1 MKGIG
6 NYMNIKAYY
15 VYHSCFILELHS
27 CYMMFDYYKHYN
39 YKDGQDIDFN
49 SLIEN
54 ILKSGK
60 AFYIFASHGHGD
72 HFNKKIFEF
81 NSPGTSYILS
91 DDINTNKALNENI
104 HLSNELMNNIKFI
117 GSGQSLNLG
126 DLKIKTFSSTD
137 LGLSFIIEVEDI
149 TIFYAGDLNWWAWPD
164 DTEEE
169 AKYMEDL
176 FKEIVNQIQNADKSI
191 DIAFFP
197 VDKRL
202 EQNYDMGANYFIKN
216 LKPKYFVPMHF
227 GDEFNT
233 TKIFLDKYKNIF
245 QETKILT
252 IESMNSIVNLLL

>member
-1 MKGIG
+1 
-6 NYMNIKAYY
+6 
-15 VYHSCFILELHS
+15 
-27 CYMMFDYYKHYN
+27 MMFDYYKHYN

-202 EQNYDMGANYFIKN
+202 EQNYVMDANYFIKN